1 MVKLE
6 IQKPPGS
13 PHRDAWDARMEGGTG
28 NGGGIH
34 RLHEGQCGGKA
45 CPKCPPGQRIRRDC
59 TSAIPGR
66 DGLSCDHMRRAF
78 ARRHGRPIHQ
88 QGRTPGQWA
97 CALTQG
103 SRRAGRGGAQT
114 ACAVLPGSK
123 LPRGRK
129 IFDRDLYGLWIDDP
143 SMGTLEARDAPK
155 SPAQDAWDERM
166 KDWMEGGDRILALG
180 QEYRRRYREKVC
192 SGCSHEQKVRRD
204 CASLSPNCD
213 ELECGHMTRAFARR
227 HRRDIER
234 HMASHPL
241 AVRIRLNAGLASRR
255 Q

>member
-13 PHRDAWDARMEGGTG
+13 PHRDAWDARMEGWTG

-34 RLHEGQCGGKA
+34 RLHEGQCRGKA

-78 ARRHGRPIHQ
+78 ARRHGRPIRQ

-103 SRRAGRGGAQT
+103 SRRAGRGG
-114 ACAVLPGSK
+114 
-123 LPRGRK
+123 
-129 IFDRDLYGLWIDDP
+129 
-143 SMGTLEARDAPK
+143 
-155 SPAQDAWDERM
+155 
-166 KDWMEGGDRILALG
+166 
-180 QEYRRRYREKVC
+180 
-192 SGCSHEQKVRRD
+192 
-204 CASLSPNCD
+204 
-213 ELECGHMTRAFARR
+213 
-227 HRRDIER
+227 
-234 HMASHPL
+234 
-241 AVRIRLNAGLASRR
+241 
-255 Q
+255 